1 MGLDVG
7 EIGMPLDLG
16 LDLRLFVAKTAGR
29 LAKEAPAVDACIRG
43 LEEERRKIEVFRREL
58 PLCARLL
65 ADVIEFM
72 KEEAAKR
79 SERRDADDNDKR
91 KWMSTAQLWVDSRAT
106 DAADPVKEQ
115 KKESALSKPMLLGGA
130 TGVPMAV
137 SCGAMPPPAAPQYFG
152 RDDKIVGTQ
161 GLPALPMI
169 SPAANRQFSPPA
181 DDRHQAFAAKFAS
194 AMPPPGPGLQTHE
207 QQSRKTRR
215 CWSPELH
222 RHFVAALH
230 QLGGPQVATPKQIR
244 EVMKVDGLTNDEVKS
259 HLQVTNHSL
268 PLCNFF
274 VNNSHFEMLSTYYLV
289 LRLIWIM
296 LMFRNTACTTRGALA
311 LLQQAI
317 RLCWWAISGLIRSK
331 AARSPGPLKAPFSS
345 LFQGWPSRHS
355 PAATV
360 PRKMTGR

>member
-1 MGLDVG
+1 ML
-7 EIGMPLDLG
+7 
-16 LDLRLFVAKTAGR
+16 VAGASPALCCR
-29 LAKEAPAVDACIRG
+29 LAPTRWPSRYFNQMLAVCCASWNI
-43 LEEERRKIEVFRREL
+43 RKIL
-58 PLCARLL
+58 
-65 ADVIEFM
+65 
-72 KEEAAKR
+72 
-79 SERRDADDNDKR
+79 
-91 KWMSTAQLWVDSRAT
+91 
-106 DAADPVKEQ
+106 
-115 KKESALSKPMLLGGA
+115 ESLQNCS
-130 TGVPMAV
+130 
-137 SCGAMPPPAAPQYFG
+137 
-152 RDDKIVGTQ
+152 I
-161 GLPALPMI
+161 MI
-169 SPAANRQFSPPA
+169 A
-181 DDRHQAFAAKFAS
+181 
-194 AMPPPGPGLQTHE
+194 
-207 QQSRKTRR
+207 
-215 CWSPELH
+215 
-222 RHFVAALH
+222 
-230 QLGGPQVATPKQIR
+230 VATPKQIR